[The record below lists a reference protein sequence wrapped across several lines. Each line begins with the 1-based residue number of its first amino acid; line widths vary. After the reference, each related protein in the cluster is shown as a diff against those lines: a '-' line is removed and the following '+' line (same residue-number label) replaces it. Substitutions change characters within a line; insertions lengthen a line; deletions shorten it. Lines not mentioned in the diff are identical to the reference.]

1 MGSARWDGGRK
12 DGGLELELE
21 ADDYGIWDM
30 GLIGHLLLR
39 GSSHSEK
46 GGYLLLRFQEE
57 VTLRMHVTTST
68 LSLSILVQHN
78 HLTTRRSFY

>member
-30 GLIGHLLLR
+30 RYGTDRAFVTSWIITFRERWL
-39 GSSHSEK
+39 SS
-46 GGYLLLRFQEE
+46 
-57 VTLRMHVTTST
+57 ST
-68 LSLSILVQHN
+68 FS
-78 HLTTRRSFY
+78 RRSYTENACYHVNALLVDSCAAQSSDDA